1 MGLFGK
7 KKDFVKMLYMQAQK
21 AEEGLYALKEYID
34 DPSEELANKVGQL
47 EAEADELRRIL
58 IEELNR
64 SFVTPFD
71 REDIFAL
78 SRAIDDTIDYAKSTV
93 EEMRLFEVSPNKHIK
108 EIVDV
113 LYRAGQ
119 DISSAVRLIQTHPQ
133 SCSEYIIRAK
143 KNENHIEHY
152 YREALAELFKD
163 KDVVRILKLR
173 EIYRHLS
180 NAADRG
186 DEAANIIGDILVK
199 MT

>member
-34 DPSEELANKVGQL
+34 DPSEKLANKVGQL

-163 KDVVRILKLR
+163 KDVVHILKLR